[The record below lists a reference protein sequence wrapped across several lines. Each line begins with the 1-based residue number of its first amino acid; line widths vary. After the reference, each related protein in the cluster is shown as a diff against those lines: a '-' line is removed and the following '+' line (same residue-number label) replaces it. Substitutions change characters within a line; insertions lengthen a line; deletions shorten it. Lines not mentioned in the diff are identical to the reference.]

1 MTTRDSMDQ
10 FIQQCEDALRYGQEQ
25 MVSGTKQDHYHDQEY
40 TDALSQL
47 ETAYNDLTHLAQS
60 ANAQQ
65 REMLHRKRLQLQ
77 QLQNQMI
84 LLNHDR

>member
-10 FIQQCEDALRYGQEQ
+10 FMQQCEDTIRNAQEH
-25 MVSGTKQDHYHDQEY
+25 MVSGSKQGHYHDVEY
-40 TDALSQL
+40 SEAMGQL
-47 ETAYNDLTHLAQS
+47 ESAYNELTHLAQS

>member
-1 MTTRDSMDQ
+1 MTTRNSMDQ
-10 FIQQCEDALRYGQEQ
+10 FFQQCEDAIRNAEQ
-25 MVSGTKQDHYHDQEY
+25 HLLSGSKQDHYHDQEY
-40 TDALSQL
+40 TDAMGQIEQS
-47 ETAYNDLTHLAQS
+47 YNELTHLAQS

-84 LLNHDR
+84 LLNHDH